1 MNTKF
6 LGKTL
11 VASALV
17 LTTLGTG
24 LHSSYLGLDTNKV
37 VKTAKAEEKMTDG
50 QLWNKVKLSLIDSDI
65 ISGNKDEDI
74 KVTYSLKDDNSSS
87 VSAPGN
93 DNGDNF
99 NQKID
104 FKGLKQIDLTKE
116 NVYDDFNKELDTK
129 KTWDSLTTKLKDKG
143 LVADGQK
150 VTIHCNDKSNN
161 TNTTVSGKVGEGI
174 SSNSGTTFKNAS
186 LIKSQLIKP

>member
-37 VKTAKAEEKMTDG
+37 VKTAKAEEKITDG
-50 QLWNKVKLSLIDSDI
+50 QLWKKVKDSLIDSDI

-174 SSNSGTTFKNAS
+174 SSNSGTTFKKRF
-186 LIKSQLIKP
+186 IDKITIE

>member
-1 MNTKF
+1 MQNF

-174 SSNSGTTFKNAS
+174 SSNSGTTFKKRF
-186 LIKSQLIKP
+186 IDKITID

>member
-37 VKTAKAEEKMTDG
+37 VKTAKAEEKITDG
-50 QLWNKVKLSLIDSDI
+50 QLWKKVKDSLIDSDI

-87 VSAPGN
+87 VSAPVN

-174 SSNSGTTFKNAS
+174 SSNSGTTFKKRF
-186 LIKSQLIKP
+186 IDKITIE

>member
-24 LHSSYLGLDTNKV
+24 LHSSYLGLDTNKA

-174 SSNSGTTFKNAS
+174 SSNSGTTFKKRF
-186 LIKSQLIKP
+186 IDKITID

>member
-37 VKTAKAEEKMTDG
+37 VKTAKAEENMTDG
-50 QLWNKVKLSLIDSDI
+50 QLWKKVKDSLIDSDI

-174 SSNSGTTFKNAS
+174 SSNSGTTFKKRF
-186 LIKSQLIKP
+186 IDKITIE

>member
-37 VKTAKAEEKMTDG
+37 VKTAKAEEKITDG
-50 QLWNKVKLSLIDSDI
+50 QLWKKVKDSLIDSDI

-74 KVTYSLKDDNSSS
+74 KVTYSFKDDNSSS

-174 SSNSGTTFKNAS
+174 SSNSGTTFKKRF
-186 LIKSQLIKP
+186 IDKITIE

>member
-87 VSAPGN
+87 VFASVN
-93 DNGDNF
+93 D
-99 NQKID
+99 
-104 FKGLKQIDLTKE
+104 
-116 NVYDDFNKELDTK
+116 
-129 KTWDSLTTKLKDKG
+129 
-143 LVADGQK
+143 
-150 VTIHCNDKSNN
+150 
-161 TNTTVSGKVGEGI
+161 
-174 SSNSGTTFKNAS
+174 
-186 LIKSQLIKP
+186 

>member
-37 VKTAKAEEKMTDG
+37 VKTAKAEEKITDG
-50 QLWNKVKLSLIDSDI
+50 QLWKKVKDSLIDSDI
-65 ISGNKDEDI
+65 ISGNKDKDI

-174 SSNSGTTFKNAS
+174 SSNSGTTFKKRF
-186 LIKSQLIKP
+186 IDKITIE

>member
-37 VKTAKAEEKMTDG
+37 VKTAKAEENMTNG

-174 SSNSGTTFKNAS
+174 SSNSGTTFKKRF
-186 LIKSQLIKP
+186 IDKITIE

>member
-129 KTWDSLTTKLKDKG
+129 KTWDSLTTKLRDKG

-174 SSNSGTTFKNAS
+174 SSNSGTTFKKRF
-186 LIKSQLIKP
+186 IDKITID

>member
-50 QLWNKVKLSLIDSDI
+50 QLWKKVKDSLHDSDI
-65 ISGNKDEDI
+65 ILSNEYETI
-74 KVTYSLKDDNSSS
+74 NVTYLLSNGYSSS

-93 DNGDNF
+93 DDGGHLT
-99 NQKID
+99 QSID

-116 NVYDDFNKELDTK
+116 NVYDDFNKKLDAK
-129 KTWDSLTTKLKDKG
+129 NTWNSLTEKLKG
-143 LVADGQK
+143 LVYYKMAKKYLFILQIALLQSRVK
-150 VTIHCNDKSNN
+150 WEK
-161 TNTTVSGKVGEGI
+161 E
-174 SSNSGTTFKNAS
+174 
-186 LIKSQLIKP
+186 

>member
-37 VKTAKAEEKMTDG
+37 VKTAKAEENMTNG
-50 QLWNKVKLSLIDSDI
+50 QLWLGVKKSLIDALI
-65 ISGNKDEDI
+65 ISGNENEEI
-74 KVTYSLKDDNSSS
+74 KVTYVNKDGHSNIVTAYGNNNDDFSSTPSNFSNLKEIDMNKVNVPS
-87 VSAPGN
+87 N
-93 DNGDNF
+93 DFNTTVNGDDSW
-99 NQKID
+99 KT
-104 FKGLKQIDLTKE
+104 LT
-116 NVYDDFNKELDTK
+116 
-129 KTWDSLTTKLKDKG
+129 SKLKEKG
-143 LVADGQK
+143 LVTDGQT

-161 TNTTVSGKVGEGI
+161 TKSSVTVKVGEGVT
-174 SSNSGTTFKNAS
+174 SVSGTIFTKRFIDK
-186 LIKSQLIKP
+186 ITIE

>member
-24 LHSSYLGLDTNKV
+24 LHSSYLGLYTNKV
-37 VKTAKAEEKMTDG
+37 VKTAKAEEKITDG
-50 QLWNKVKLSLIDSDI
+50 QLWKKVKDSLIDSDI

-174 SSNSGTTFKNAS
+174 SSNSGTTFKKRF
-186 LIKSQLIKP
+186 IDKITIE

>member
-37 VKTAKAEEKMTDG
+37 VKTAKAEENMTDG
-50 QLWNKVKLSLIDSDI
+50 QLWKKVKDSLIDSDI

-93 DNGDNF
+93 DNGNNF

-174 SSNSGTTFKNAS
+174 SSNSGTTFKKRF
-186 LIKSQLIKP
+186 IDKITIE

>member
-37 VKTAKAEEKMTDG
+37 VKTAKAEEKITDG
-50 QLWNKVKLSLIDSDI
+50 QLWKKVKDSLIDSDI

-161 TNTTVSGKVGEGI
+161 TNTTVSGKVDEGI
-174 SSNSGTTFKNAS
+174 SSNSGTTFKKRF
-186 LIKSQLIKP
+186 IDKITIE

>member
-6 LGKTL
+6 IGKTL

-174 SSNSGTTFKNAS
+174 SSNSGTTFKKRF
-186 LIKSQLIKP
+186 IDKITID

>member
-104 FKGLKQIDLTKE
+104 FKGLKQIDLTKK

-174 SSNSGTTFKNAS
+174 SSNSGTTFKKRF
-186 LIKSQLIKP
+186 IDKITID

>member
-37 VKTAKAEEKMTDG
+37 VKTAKAEEKITDG

-174 SSNSGTTFKNAS
+174 SSNSGTTFKKRF
-186 LIKSQLIKP
+186 IDKITID

>member
-143 LVADGQK
+143 LVANGQK

-174 SSNSGTTFKNAS
+174 SSNSGTTFKKRF
-186 LIKSQLIKP
+186 IDKITID

>member
-37 VKTAKAEEKMTDG
+37 VKTAKAEDKMTDG

-104 FKGLKQIDLTKE
+104 FKGLKQIDITKE

-174 SSNSGTTFKNAS
+174 SSNSGTTFKKRF
-186 LIKSQLIKP
+186 IDKITID

>member
-65 ISGNKDEDI
+65 ISGNKYEDI

-174 SSNSGTTFKNAS
+174 SSNSGTTFKKRF
-186 LIKSQLIKP
+186 IDKITID

>member
-37 VKTAKAEEKMTDG
+37 VKTAKAEEKITDG
-50 QLWNKVKLSLIDSDI
+50 QLWKKVKDSLIDSDI

-161 TNTTVSGKVGEGI
+161 TNTTVSGRVGEGI
-174 SSNSGTTFKNAS
+174 SSNSGTTFKKRF
-186 LIKSQLIKP
+186 IDKITIE

>member
-174 SSNSGTTFKNAS
+174 SSNSGTTFKKRF
-186 LIKSQLIKP
+186 IDKITID

>member
-50 QLWNKVKLSLIDSDI
+50 QLWNKIKLSLIDSDI

-174 SSNSGTTFKNAS
+174 SSNSGTTFKKRF
-186 LIKSQLIKP
+186 IDKITID

>member
-50 QLWNKVKLSLIDSDI
+50 QLWKKVKDSLHDSDI
-65 ISGNKDEDI
+65 ILSNEYETI
-74 KVTYSLKDDNSSS
+74 NVTYLLSNGYSSS

-93 DNGDNF
+93 DDG
-99 NQKID
+99 
-104 FKGLKQIDLTKE
+104 GH
-116 NVYDDFNKELDTK
+116 LD
-129 KTWDSLTTKLKDKG
+129 
-143 LVADGQK
+143 K
-150 VTIHCNDKSNN
+150 VRII
-161 TNTTVSGKVGEGI
+161 V
-174 SSNSGTTFKNAS
+174 
-186 LIKSQLIKP
+186 